1 MENHRLNLAWGTNE
15 LPELHPY
22 WKKWL
27 HQAQAHSIF
36 QPSGFFGSQD
46 LRRAIVDRYQSRYH
60 LNELSEHQVTIT
72 NGGTEAL
79 YTAFQWIK
87 KSNGCVIIQQ
97 PSWGYFKDA
106 LNLLEIPYF
115 ESYTKA
121 ATQLTFEL
129 EAVSFKGPKLF
140 LLTHPS
146 NPESHIFDKAY
157 LSKLSDWV
165 HASSDHYVLSD
176 EIYDWYASA
185 KEGYHSWTEIHGL
198 QSSIIVEG
206 YSKPTGL
213 AAFRVGYFLCDPE
226 LTRELRAFHMH
237 STYGISSLSN
247 AMALEA
253 QKDEQEIRI
262 LLDEALKIRRSIV
275 SAQWKASKELLELPD
290 LGMYANLK
298 FEGSE
303 KELKAL
309 SKELLDNYELMVTP
323 SFSFSRPTVGMRIN
337 LCRPK
342 ELLEE
347 AISILSDQ
355 LRR

>member
-1 MENHRLNLAWGTNE
+1 M
-15 LPELHPY
+15 
-22 WKKWL
+22 
-27 HQAQAHSIF
+27 
-36 QPSGFFGSQD
+36 
-46 LRRAIVDRYQSRYH
+46 
-60 LNELSEHQVTIT
+60 
-72 NGGTEAL
+72 
-79 YTAFQWIK
+79 AF
-87 KSNGCVIIQQ
+87 
-97 PSWGYFKDA
+97 
-106 LNLLEIPYF
+106 
-115 ESYTKA
+115 
-121 ATQLTFEL
+121 
-129 EAVSFKGPKLF
+129 
-140 LLTHPS
+140 
-146 NPESHIFDKAY
+146 
-157 LSKLSDWV
+157 
-165 HASSDHYVLSD
+165 
-176 EIYDWYASA
+176 
-185 KEGYHSWTEIHGL
+185 
-198 QSSIIVEG
+198 
-206 YSKPTGL
+206 
-213 AAFRVGYFLCDPE
+213 
-226 LTRELRAFHMH
+226 
-237 STYGISSLSN
+237 
-247 AMALEA
+247 EA